1 MAPPGINVEVVAE
14 TDTTGVTLPEPLTL
28 SGIGKRRTAAG
39 RLVAGVAAAADVEA
53 FKGITS
59 HSHKHLARRWDH
71 RLTKESAGRQGNRL
85 KAAAKYLKNPGM
97 ISLGGGLPSS
107 EYFPFDELSVKVPT
121 AGGYSEQAVH
131 EFGQVLTAGKHD
143 LANEKSLFDIETA
156 FNYGQG
162 TGSAQL
168 LRYLIEHTELV
179 HDPPYRDWQCTMTIG
194 STSAL
199 DMSLRMFLNP
209 GDYVLTEEYTFS
221 AAVETTR
228 QMGGRLLSIPIDSE
242 GLIPSAIDSILTNW
256 DPVARQARKP
266 FLIYT
271 VPTGQNPTGA
281 TMSLQRRRDLYTIA
295 QKHDLFILE
304 DEPYYFLQMQPYTGP
319 DAPPAPLPPSH
330 AAFLRSLVPSLLS
343 LDTDGRVMRMDSF
356 SKVIAPGARLGWI
369 TASAQLIERYIR
381 HADLS
386 TQSPSGMSQLVLFKL
401 LDEHWGH
408 SGYLD
413 WLIHMRVEYTRRRD
427 VMLAACDAHLPK
439 DLVSWQAPAA
449 GMFHWMKVE
458 YKLHPKFKSGEKDV
472 LELEEDIF
480 QASVRKGALVMKG
493 SFFYADDEVRHDTM
507 FFRATYAAAPFDR
520 IVEAVRR
527 FGEAVREEFGVVV
540 EGKGEDGNG
549 NGVNGH

>member
-14 TDTTGVTLPEPLTL
+14 TDTTAVTLPEPLTL

-131 EFGQVLTAGKHD
+131 ESGQVLTAGKHD

-179 HDPPYRDWQCTMTIG
+179 HNPPYRDWQCTMTIG

-256 DPVARQARKP
+256 DPAARQARKP

-281 TMSLQRRRDLYTIA
+281 TMSLQRRRDLYAIA

-319 DAPPAPLPPSH
+319 DSPPAPLPPSH

-386 TQSPSGMSQLVLFKL
+386 TQSPSGMSQLILFKL

-408 SGYLD
+408 QGYLD

-458 YKLHPKFKSGEKDV
+458 YKLHPNFKSGEKDV

-480 QASVRKGALVMKG
+480 QASIRKGALVMKG

-527 FGEAVREEFGVVV
+527 FGEAVREEFGVV
-540 EGKGEDGNG
+540 E